1 MHKFE
6 EKIAKLRKSQN
17 LVTTGRFLI
26 LGLALFVLI
35 QILFYGLYQA
45 DLGRLPQFY
54 TAFTLKVLLIMA
66 LLYMA
71 VSCMRALID
80 DRTTA
85 GLLDRS
91 NHDKQDTYQNAWEL
105 LHLEQESNELIELVL
120 AQADKRSEFQ
130 EIRADLSPLQQIW
143 QIGAAIVFVLLA
155 IFIFDSSGLADSFGY
170 FRQMKMPAEQHKEF
184 VEIVP
189 GNIAITRG
197 SDLLV
202 EVVNAENGVEHRLEW
217 KRETVWREEVLFE
230 NRKRFENLDA
240 SFSYC
245 VKTPYAASDTFIVE
259 VYDLPVVQEYNVK
272 YDYPAYTKMKG
283 ELVQK
288 ASGHLKALAGTE
300 ISMSIKA
307 NNPIDT
313 ALVVFDDGAML
324 RMNRQG
330 KSDFQIDFVL
340 EKNGFY
346 HINLQDFLGN
356 QNDRVAKTMTAVP
369 DSYPEIVIL
378 SPGRDTLLDQNML
391 LPLAMRATDDYGLQ
405 NLKLK
410 YYINNEV
417 EDSLIV
423 QKEITGSAIELEYIF
438 NLNDIWLIPGDRL
451 NYWLE
456 ITDNTPWGQ
465 TTRSER
471 YVARFPSISEIYA
484 EIEAEEEAKSNFLEK
499 LSEESDLLQK
509 DFEEKRR
516 ELMKKEEYDWEDKKD
531 LENLMQ
537 KQEELSENVENMA
550 ESYQDLVDKMQNN
563 QALSQETME
572 KMQRIQELMEEISS
586 DEMKQAMED
595 MQNAMENM
603 DPEMMQKAM
612 ENMKFSMEDFAQQ
625 IDQTLQLLEDIK
637 KEQTMQK
644 ALELAEEME
653 KMQSDL
659 NERTD
664 EGSESS
670 EKLSEEQQQ
679 QQDKLAELQKQMEE
693 AMALLDPQKD
703 SMVMEDMQSL
713 MESGMMDSLNS
724 DINSASQQLQEQEMS
739 QAQQSQQSAMSKMQ
753 RLRSQLENMSSMMSM
768 SGSMDT
774 AAALDEAIRSFIF
787 MSREQQQISDS
798 YARDPFKI
806 LPDLIAEHEGMNLA
820 LQKLYSV
827 PMIVLALGPKFVY
840 DVNYTMAEFRD
851 LFQYINDA
859 KTNKVSEHLGNIQKG
874 INMMIYDLMQS
885 SQNMQQGGGGG
896 GMQSLMQQLQQMSEQ
911 QMMMNMMTQQIYQQM
926 MQGGKPSQQML
937 QEMRRLADEEGRLA
951 ENLKRTLQ
959 NNPEAQK
966 QAGSINQ
973 MIEDLEGISRNLKR
987 GKIDQELI
995 DTQERILSRLLD
1007 AQKSIHKRDFSKK
1020 RKAETSEFLDW
1031 DTPEEI
1037 QLKFDKLRQKALL
1050 EENYQDYP
1058 QEYQELIREYLKRL
1072 NSEQ

>member
-1 MHKFE
+1 MRKFE
-6 EKIAKLRKSQN
+6 KKIVKLRKSQN
-17 LVTTGRFLI
+17 LVTTSRYLILAIALFLI
-26 LGLALFVLI
+26 I

-45 DLGRLPQFY
+45 NLGRLPQFY
-54 TAFTLKVLLIMA
+54 TAFTLKVLLIMG
-66 LLYMA
+66 LLFMA
-71 VSCMRALID
+71 VSCMRAWIN
-80 DRTTA
+80 DREA
-85 GLLDRS
+85 AALLDRY

-105 LHLEQESNELIELVL
+105 LHLEKQRNELIELVL
-120 AQADKRSEFQ
+120 FQADKKSESQ
-130 EIRADLSPLQQIW
+130 EIKADRSPLKSIW
-143 QIGAAIVFVLLA
+143 QIATAIAITLLM
-155 IFIFDSSGLADSFGY
+155 IFIFDSRGLADSISY
-170 FRQMKMPAEQHKEF
+170 FQQMKLPPEQHKAF
-184 VEIVP
+184 VEVIP
-189 GNIAITRG
+189 GNIAISRG

-202 EVVNAENGVEHRLEW
+202 EVLNAEAGVEHRLLW
-217 KRETVWREEVLFE
+217 KREKIWREEVIFE
-230 NRKRFENLDA
+230 NRKRFENLDH
-240 SFSYC
+240 SLSYC
-245 VKTPYAASDTFIVE
+245 VKTPYAVSDTFQVD

-272 YDYPAYTKMKG
+272 YDYPAYTGMKG
-283 ELVQK
+283 ELLQK
-288 ASGHLKALAGTE
+288 ASGHLKALSGTD
-300 ISMSIKA
+300 ITLSIKA

-324 RMNRQG
+324 RMDRQG
-330 KSDFQIDFVL
+330 KSDFQVKFEL

-346 HINLQDFLGN
+346 RVNLQDFLGN
-356 QNDRVAKTMTAVP
+356 MNDRVEKTMTAIP
-369 DSYPEIVIL
+369 DAYPEIVIL

-391 LPLAMRATDDYGLQ
+391 LPLSIRATDDYGLQ

-410 YYINNEV
+410 YYINNEA

-423 QKEITGSAIELEYIF
+423 QKDITGSAIELEYIF

-471 YVARFPSISEIYA
+471 YIARFPSISEIYA
-484 EIEAEEEAKSNFLEK
+484 EIEAEEEAKTNYLEK
-499 LSEESDLLQK
+499 LSEDSELLQK

-516 ELMKKEEYDWEDKKD
+516 ELMKKEDYDWEDKKD

-563 QALSQETME
+563 QALSQETLE

-595 MQNAMENM
+595 MQKAMENM

-612 ENMKFSMEDFAQQ
+612 ENMKFSMEDFSQQ
-625 IDQTLQLLEDIK
+625 IDQTLKLLEDIK

-644 ALELAEEME
+644 ALEIAEEME

-659 NERTD
+659 NERTE

-670 EKLSEEQQQ
+670 EKLAEEQQQ

-693 AMALLDPQKD
+693 ALALLDPQKD
-703 SMVMEDMQSL
+703 SKVQEQMQNL
-713 MESGMMDSLNS
+713 MESGMMDSLDS
-724 DINSASQQLQEQEMS
+724 DISSASQKLQQQEMS
-739 QAQQSQQSAMSKMQ
+739 QAQQSQQNAMSKMQ
-753 RLRSQLENMSSMMSM
+753 RLRSHLENMSSMMSM
-768 SGSMDT
+768 SGSMDI
-774 AAALDEAIRSFIF
+774 AAALDVAIRSFIF
-787 MSREQQQISDS
+787 MSRQQQNISSS
-798 YARDPFKI
+798 YARDPFII
-806 LPDLIAEHEGMNLA
+806 LPDLIAEFEGINLA
-820 LQKLYSV
+820 LQKLYAV

-840 DVNYTMAEFRD
+840 DVNYTMAEFRE

-859 KTNKVSEHLGNIQKG
+859 KSGKVAEYLLNIQKG

-937 QEMRRLADEEGRLA
+937 QEMRRLAEEEERLA
-951 ENLKRTLQ
+951 ENLKRSLQ

-966 QAGSINQ
+966 QTSSINK

-987 GKIDQELI
+987 GKIDQDLI

-1020 RKAETSEFLDW
+1020 RKAETSDFLDW

-1050 EENYQDYP
+1050 EENYQNYP

-1072 NSEQ
+1072 NSE